1 MNFGPQFFP
10 SCLGPTEVREEA
22 GPMNLGSR
30 LVHRGPGVMVRS
42 WPLMPSLVGS
52 HQTVLNWVGANWNF
66 IPMLQDQF
74 SFDVFGNQGLRGKM
88 SPPPTPFLTII
99 MRTIIKCHRD
109 FPKPSQIIPSY
120 SRSGLVHPTHEA
132 TLKCSRAVFGQE
144 GISLVHNFLWGGPDV
159 AQANKVENRL
169 ARMNPCYIQTAYSL

>member
-52 HQTVLNWVGANWNF
+52 HQTVLNWVGANWKF
-66 IPMLQDQF
+66 ILMVQDQF
-74 SFDVFGNQGLRGKM
+74 SFDVFETKVSEERC
-88 SPPPTPFLTII
+88 PFLTII

-109 FPKPSQIIPSY
+109 FPKSSQIIPSY